1 MCKVFMVITSI
12 TTLLLC
18 ISVVRR
24 IILLPKQSTLFKIMS
39 PQLLIWGCCQ
49 IFYTTVHGM
58 SKSNFGIPPI
68 FLSLTNLT
76 SQILL
81 GSTVLQLIVAWIVIY
96 KKSSTLGDRNYQ
108 LHYWSTSCT
117 VLMFSIILEIITSIF
132 SYITWMRLILILWTM
147 YLIVC
152 CVYMLYYGMKIYKL
166 TSHINNKN
174 DVITSRAHR
183 YIPIILGSL
192 CGGIFTPVCIIFI
205 FYASYI
211 SHIESSSWLPL
222 FIWGMLWSGSCL
234 YVGFLSVYFYITT
247 TNQVKDASSGQSKT
261 TSQIK

>member
-247 TNQVKDASSGQSKT
+247 TNQLNDSSSDKTKT
-261 TSQIK
+261 TSQVK